1 MLLALPASMLIG
13 YAFAGAGMALTTWM
27 RSWQDFE
34 YIQLAIMPMFLFS
47 GTFFPVEQ
55 LPAVVRPLAWIS
67 PLWHG
72 TELARAAAL
81 DRWALLP
88 ALGHLAFLAALLA
101 LGVGL
106 SARLFTRRL
115 AQ

>member
-1 MLLALPASMLIG
+1 MLFRLIVIPV
-13 YAFAGAGMALTTWM
+13 T
-27 RSWQDFE
+27 
-34 YIQLAIMPMFLFS
+34 LFS

-55 LPAVVRPLAWIS
+55 LPAVMRLLAWIS

-72 TELARAAAL
+72 TELARTAAL

-88 ALGHLAFLAALLA
+88 ALGHLAFLGALLA
-101 LGVGL
+101 FGVRL

>member
-1 MLLALPASMLIG
+1 VELGQGFTVLFRLIVIPV
-13 YAFAGAGMALTTWM
+13 T
-27 RSWQDFE
+27 
-34 YIQLAIMPMFLFS
+34 LFS

-88 ALGHLAFLAALLA
+88 ALGHPRLPGGAAGVRRGA
-101 LGVGL
+101 LG
-106 SARLFTRRL
+106 RLFTRRL
-115 AQ
+115 AR